1 MEKGLDKYL
10 DEFGEAAK
18 SASEIARNLGLG
30 AVGAVWI
37 FKNPDTAQKLLPTVL
52 VWALLLAVV
61 SLSTDLLHY
70 VFKSVA
76 LYVFFKEKERLYDGG
91 KLTKKEV
98 EDLHAPPYIERVTW
112 TLYGVKILA
121 VIGAYALILQFL
133 GSKL

>member
-30 AVGAVWI
+30 AIGAIWI
-37 FKNPDTAQKLLPTVL
+37 FKNPDAAHKLLPTIL

-61 SLSTDLLHY
+61 SLGVDLLHY
-70 VFKSVA
+70 VFKSIV
-76 LYVFFKEKERLYDGG
+76 LYIFFKEKERLYDGG
-91 KLTKKEV
+91 KLTKIEV

-112 TLYGVKILA
+112 TLYSVKILA
-121 VIGAYALILQFL
+121 LIGAYGLILQFL
-133 GSKL
+133 SSKI